1 MFIESLKPRPMRA
14 RAVWL
19 GQWGWWVGHR
29 EAPDVPSCIPA
40 QITGLTLHLLQS
52 VGEDRIH

>member
-1 MFIESLKPRPMRA
+1 MFIESLKPRPVRA

-19 GQWGWWVGHR
+19 GQQSWWVGHC
-29 EAPDVPSCIPA
+29 ATPDVPSCIPA

-52 VGEDRIH
+52 VGEDSIQ